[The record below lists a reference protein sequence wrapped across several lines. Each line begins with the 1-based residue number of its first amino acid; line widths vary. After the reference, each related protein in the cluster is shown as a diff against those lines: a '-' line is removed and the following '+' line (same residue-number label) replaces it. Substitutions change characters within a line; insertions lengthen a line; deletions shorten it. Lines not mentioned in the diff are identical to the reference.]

1 VVLINFSQRDLQS
14 STIYVSK
21 LLGGFIRKSVE
32 KGKGERTREKKN
44 KEENERREKVTDMD

>member
-1 VVLINFSQRDLQS
+1 
-14 STIYVSK
+14 VSK